1 MPLTAH
7 RESMNSENPRS
18 ADITKFS
25 KIGAPMSVNKRY
37 MAMEVKPMSRAA
49 KPGFMIHSRN
59 RTDILAVFN
68 TVAMLAVETTK
79 VLRKNPINKPQI
91 RTLGLASRK

>member
-1 MPLTAH
+1 MFNGVGMPLIAH
-7 RESMNSENPRS
+7 RESMNNENPRS

-25 KIGAPMSVNKRY
+25 KIGAPMPVNKRY
-37 MAMEVKPMSRAA
+37 MVVVIKPMSRAA
-49 KPGFMIHSRN
+49 KPGFMIHSMK
-59 RTDILAVFN
+59 RTDIFAVFN

-91 RTLGLASRK
+91 